1 MNPIEIDVVVAH
13 VDVDSM
19 QPVFFN
25 DEIAV
30 QTTVEKIEN
39 KSFTLCQRIIDLKN
53 NVEKCVCRT
62 VMAGFDFKNNCTKTI
77 SEQWRK
83 DIEEYKNN

>member
-13 VDVDSM
+13 VDVDADSM

-53 NVEKCVCRT
+53 NV
-62 VMAGFDFKNNCTKTI
+62 
-77 SEQWRK
+77 
-83 DIEEYKNN
+83 

>member
-13 VDVDSM
+13 VDVDVDSM

-39 KSFTLCQRIIDLKN
+39 EDKN
-53 NVEKCVCRT
+53 NT
-62 VMAGFDFKNNCTKTI
+62 VDEQKRQNDFSQFKNFKSN
-77 SEQWRK
+77 WRPPK
-83 DIEEYKNN
+83 GAGVY

>member
-19 QPVFFN
+19 QLVFFN

-53 NVEKCVCRT
+53 NV
-62 VMAGFDFKNNCTKTI
+62 
-77 SEQWRK
+77 
-83 DIEEYKNN
+83 

>member
-53 NVEKCVCRT
+53 NV
-62 VMAGFDFKNNCTKTI
+62 
-77 SEQWRK
+77 
-83 DIEEYKNN
+83 